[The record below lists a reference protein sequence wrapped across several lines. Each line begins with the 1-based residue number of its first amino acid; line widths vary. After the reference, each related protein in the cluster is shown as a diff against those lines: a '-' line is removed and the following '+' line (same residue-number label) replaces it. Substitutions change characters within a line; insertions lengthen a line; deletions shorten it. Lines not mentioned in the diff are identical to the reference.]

1 MLTIAKQITQ
11 SVQGNMKHDLFVR
24 PKPARTVHKKDGF
37 AFLGTDRVTQVFLIS
52 ENTLKSFK

>member
-24 PKPARTVHKKDGF
+24 PKLASAVHKRDGS
-37 AFLGTDRVTQVFLIS
+37 AFLGTDRVTQVFLVS